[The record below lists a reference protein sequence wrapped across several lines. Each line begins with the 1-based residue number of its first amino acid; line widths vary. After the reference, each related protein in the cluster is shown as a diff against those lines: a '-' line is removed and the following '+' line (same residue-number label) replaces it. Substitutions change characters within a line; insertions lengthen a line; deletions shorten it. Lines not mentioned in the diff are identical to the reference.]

1 VSEARSPE
9 CRGKKTPTLVS
20 PAREGLEL
28 EASTQR
34 RSAEAV
40 FECRENTRSPDR
52 VVRSLS
58 LRGTSALGNQR
69 SESGTRE
76 VRVHVVRMGGRSWFD
91 ASRVFFTGRSQG
103 RTVVKEGASQEEIRS
118 TA

>member
-20 PAREGLEL
+20 PAREGIEL
-28 EASTQR
+28 EVSTQS

-40 FECRENTRSPDR
+40 FECRETLGPPIVSYGALVSVGRPR
-52 VVRSLS
+52 WV
-58 LRGTSALGNQR
+58 TSEV
-69 SESGTRE
+69 SRE
-76 VRVHVVRMGGRSWFD
+76 RAKVRVHVVRMGGRSRFD